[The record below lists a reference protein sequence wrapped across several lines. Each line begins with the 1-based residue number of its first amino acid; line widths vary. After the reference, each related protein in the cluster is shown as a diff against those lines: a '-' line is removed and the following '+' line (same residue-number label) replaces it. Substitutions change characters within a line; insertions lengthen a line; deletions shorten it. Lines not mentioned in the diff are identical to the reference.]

1 MTPLVAA
8 LIGAVVG
15 GGVGAT
21 AVFLY
26 TRRRMRRLRALERRA
41 RADERLAEMGAMAG
55 GLAHEIK
62 NPLSTIGLNA
72 QLLAES
78 ISELDTPDERKA
90 PLLRRI
96 DTLSREIDRLR
107 GILADFLDFA
117 GGLHLQL
124 VVQDVNTVVD
134 ELVDF
139 FAPQAEQSRVRIRTT
154 LAARR
159 LDAPIDAPL
168 IKQALLNLMLNAV
181 QAMATNSG
189 ELIIRTERASDPDG
203 SPVVIIH
210 VIDTGPGMDEEV
222 RDKVFQPYFTSK
234 AGGSGLGMPTARRLV
249 EAHRGR
255 IELFSEPGKGTDV
268 RVILPMGNDAIAK
281 PLD

>member
-1 MTPLVAA
+1 MNGVAIA
-8 LIGAVVG
+8 LFSALLGGGAGAV
-15 GGVGAT
+15 GVL
-21 AVFLY
+21 LY
-26 TRRRMRRLRALERRA
+26 TRRRIRRLRALERRA
-41 RADERLAEMGAMAG
+41 RAHERLADTGAMAG

-78 ISELDTPDERKA
+78 ISDLDTPEDRKA

-96 DTLSREIDRLR
+96 DTLTREIDRLR

-117 GGLHLQL
+117 GGLHLQ
-124 VVQDVNTVVD
+124 VVTQDVNTVVD

-139 FAPQAEQSRVRIRTT
+139 FAPQAEQARVRIRTT
-154 LAARR
+154 LAPRR
-159 LDAPIDAPL
+159 LEAPIDAPL

-181 QAMATNSG
+181 QAMAANPG
-189 ELIIRTERASDPDG
+189 ELIIRTERVTESDG
-203 SPVVIIH
+203 MQAVVIHI
-210 VIDTGPGMDEEV
+210 IDTGPGMDDAT
-222 RDKVFQPYFTSK
+222 RAKVFQPYFTSK

-249 EAHRGR
+249 EAHGGR

-268 RVILPMGNDAIAK
+268 RVILPTGTDAIAGHA
-281 PLD
+281 